1 MILAAGLGT
10 RLFPITKT
18 KPKALIQVNDI
29 PLIQIVIDRL
39 IRAGVTD
46 IVINFHHFPDQIRNF
61 LEGQNFSV
69 NIEFSVEKTLL
80 ETGGGLKKAGFFF
93 EKGQT
98 FFLHNVDILS
108 NIDLTSLYNQHN
120 KTDSLATLAVQQRKS
135 SRYLIFDEDNILC
148 GWKSITE
155 NKTIM
160 VRTPHGRT
168 GSFGFCGVHVISSRI
183 FENITEKGAFSII
196 DTYLRLAGEG
206 EKISSFVADGSEWQD
221 FGKLEQLPG
230 WVKKK

>member
-18 KPKALIQVNDI
+18 KPKALLEVGNT
-29 PLIQIVIDRL
+29 PLIQLVIDRL

-46 IVINFHHFPDQIRNF
+46 VVVNLHHFPDQIRKF
-61 LEGQNFSV
+61 LESQNFSV
-69 NIEFSVEKTLL
+69 NIEFSFEKTPL

-93 EKGQT
+93 KKGET
-98 FFLHNVDILS
+98 FFLHNVDIIS
-108 NIDLTSLYNQHN
+108 DIDLSRLYHQHN
-120 KTDSLATLAVQQRKS
+120 KTESLATLAVQQRKS

-168 GSFGFCGVHVISSRI
+168 GFLGFCGVHVISSRI

-206 EKISSFVADGSEWQD
+206 EKISSFVADGSEWKD
-221 FGKLEQLPG
+221 FGKIEHLNG
-230 WVKKK
+230 